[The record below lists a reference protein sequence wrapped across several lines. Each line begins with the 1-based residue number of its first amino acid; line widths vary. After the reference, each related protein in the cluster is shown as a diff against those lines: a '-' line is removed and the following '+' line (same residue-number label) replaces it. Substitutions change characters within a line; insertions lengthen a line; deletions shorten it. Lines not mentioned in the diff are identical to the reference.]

1 MDLKKLKK
9 DELVALV
16 EKLASKV
23 NQQSE
28 MIERFK
34 DYDLERSNQM
44 KQLMLNESNALIEAE
59 RFKTAYI
66 KCLDERVLKSDK
78 NYIIDQTRNKVK
90 QEYEAKLYNKRKLID
105 DLHKQINTLQGTCK
119 KYQYEISILEA
130 RWYGY
135 ED

>member
-59 RFKTAYI
+59 RYRTAYF
-66 KCLDERVLKSDK
+66 KYFNEHVFKSDK
-78 NYIIDQTRNKVK
+78 NYIIDQTRKKVK

-119 KYQYEISILEA
+119 KYQNEISILKA
-130 RWYGY
+130 RCYGY